1 MKGLFSR
8 LLPFLPDSVG
18 AIAAFSGSP
27 ALVIVN
33 DMNGTLSTFHQRVG
47 LPEGSPML
55 LRSAKDVRELSYVM
69 GRDEDFLENYRR
81 LYAGLDF
88 QLAVLVH
95 GPVSSMVGVDLRGLA
110 AQLEAELGLPVLAVE
125 SSGSGAYDEGI
136 SDALCALFD
145 RVAAE
150 GADAAGGPEA
160 GTAVVVGANPIDLPG
175 AEGREA
181 YVRMLCG
188 AAGARPLSRWGTGGD
203 WEEWR
208 RARRAERVIAAS
220 SSGLDCARAME
231 RVWGIPCT
239 RADELPLPRTTL
251 GLSPAGMPGARGRRI
266 LIVGEQMEARLLRRA
281 IAGEAA
287 DSEKAA
293 QKDPQKE
300 RRGVLSERPFARS
313 AKTQAEEGRGAAGQI
328 AEAASPTDI
337 AVASFFAMDGARMR
351 EGDARLESE
360 GDLVQLAAARRFDAV
375 FADPALAPCLP
386 AGTPLFPLR
395 NLAYGAG
402 PASGTPRA
410 DELRHAASRGA
421 REPWREGAALRRE
434 PTPWTPAWFAAIA
447 DFLEGL

>member
-125 SSGSGAYDEGI
+125 SSGSGPYDEGI

-188 AAGARPLSRWGTGGD
+188 AAGARPLSRWSTGGD

-239 RADELPLPRTTL
+239 RADELPLPRTAL

-287 DSEKAA
+287 D
-293 QKDPQKE
+293 
-300 RRGVLSERPFARS
+300 
-313 AKTQAEEGRGAAGQI
+313 
-328 AEAASPTDI
+328 SPTDI

>member
-150 GADAAGGPEA
+150 DADAAGDPEA

-208 RARRAERVIAAS
+208 RAGRAERVIAAG

-266 LIVGEQMEARLLRRA
+266 LIVGEQMEAELLRRA

-287 DSEKAA
+287 
-293 QKDPQKE
+293 
-300 RRGVLSERPFARS
+300 
-313 AKTQAEEGRGAAGQI
+313 AGQI
-328 AEAASPTDI
+328 AEAAGPTDI